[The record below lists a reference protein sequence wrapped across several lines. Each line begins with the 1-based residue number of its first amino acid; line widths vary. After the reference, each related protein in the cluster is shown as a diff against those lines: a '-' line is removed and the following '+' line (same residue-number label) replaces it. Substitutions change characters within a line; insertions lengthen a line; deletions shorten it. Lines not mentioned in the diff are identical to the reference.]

1 MAETLKILPASVRV
15 PPQAIEAEQALLGGL
30 LLDNDRWDEIL
41 SELQSQDFYNQN
53 HQLIFDAIYALKA
66 EGEAADAVTVSEHLD
81 LENTLDKAGGLSY
94 IGGLANNTPSTA
106 NIMTYARIVRER
118 SILRALISAASKISE
133 MAYNPGGHSPKDVLD
148 HAEKLVFEISKNDH
162 RRQRSVMPVQDL
174 VKRSIDRIEELSKSQ
189 DPITGLAS
197 GFHDLDQKTAG
208 FQRGDLVVI
217 AGRPSMG
224 KTSFAMNIVEYVA
237 IEKKLPV
244 GVFSM
249 EMSGEQLSMRM
260 LSSLGKLNSTRI
272 KSGRLRNEDWPR
284 LTHAADLLASTRI
297 YIDDSGGLNPIDLS
311 SRARR
316 MAAEQ
321 EELGLIVVD
330 YLQLMQSTDTS
341 ENRATEISGI
351 TRALKMLAK
360 ELNIPILILSQLNR
374 VVETRQNKIPVMSDL
389 RESGSIEQDADLILF
404 IYRDEVYNPESD
416 QKGKA
421 DIHIAKQRNGP
432 IGHVTLTFLGEYT
445 RFENYAPSLDPG

>member
-1 MAETLKILPASVRV
+1 M
-15 PPQAIEAEQALLGGL
+15 LGGL
-30 LLDNDRWDEIL
+30 LLDNDRWDEIAG
-41 SELQSQDFYNQN
+41 EIQSQDFYNQN
-53 HQLIFDAIYALKA
+53 HQLIFGAIYALKA
-66 EGEAADAVTVSEHLD
+66 DGEAADAITVSERLD
-81 LENTLDKAGGLSY
+81 LSNTLEKAGGLSY

-118 SILRALISAASKISE
+118 SVLRSLISAANRISE
-133 MAYNPGGHSPKDVLD
+133 MAYDPGSDTPKDVLD
-148 HAEKLVFEISKNDH
+148 NAERLVFDISRSDN
-162 RRQRSVMPVQDL
+162 RRRRSVIPIQDL
-174 VKRSIDRIEELSKSQ
+174 VKHSIDRVEELSRLQ
-189 DPITGLAS
+189 DPITGIAS
-197 GFHDLDQKTAG
+197 GFQDLDEQTAG

-224 KTSFAMNIVEYVA
+224 KTAFAMNIVEYVA

-260 LSSLGKLNSTRI
+260 LSSIGRLNSRRI
-272 KSGRLRNEDWPR
+272 KSGKLRDEDWPR
-284 LTHAADLLASTRI
+284 LTHASGLLDPTRI
-297 YIDDSGGLNPIDLS
+297 YIDDSGGLNPMDLS

-321 EELGLIVVD
+321 GDLGLIVVD
-330 YLQLMQSTDTS
+330 YLQLMQGTETT

-351 TRALKMLAK
+351 TRALKLLAK
-360 ELNIPILILSQLNR
+360 ELNIPILVLSQLNR

-404 IYRDEVYNPESD
+404 IYRDEVYNPDSD

-432 IGHVTLTFLGEYT
+432 IGPVQVQFDP
-445 RFENYAPSLDPG
+445 RFGRFYNLEVDGYS